1 MPDYSTSEASST
13 GPDICRCP
21 VCSSALPDDLAQPH
35 PCFGRPILNAAGI
48 IDLARED
55 HYWNQIPR
63 ETMAELCT
71 KAASDGCRAALETFL
86 KPVAGEPTF
95 QYAWDERRA
104 DWFPVCGLPDEPVIV
119 DIGAGW
125 GAVTT
130 GLARLGGRVF
140 ALDSNIETLKFQ
152 TIRAKE
158 NALTNITCVHVDP
171 LELAPLPFE
180 DGVADLVVMNGLL
193 EWVGAA
199 VEEGDP
205 GELQLAA
212 VREAWR
218 VLKPGGTLYV
228 GIESRFGFSFW
239 RGAEDHRGTRFTSL
253 LPRRLASWVTRRR
266 GLGDYRTYTH
276 SYHGLRQMLRAAGF
290 QDARFYEPYPT
301 YRMAGRMVP
310 IDDARVLRRSVAAA
324 GISRKHAWALIAAS
338 WLGIHRD
345 FVDTYGVVAHK

>member
-1 MPDYSTSEASST
+1 MATPVLTVLEEDRHAWFTGRTRAIQKYLDLEMGAAPAGSSRLVLDV
-13 GPDICRCP
+13 G
-21 VCSSALPDDLAQPH
+21 S
-35 PCFGRPILNAAGI
+35 
-48 IDLARED
+48 
-55 HYWNQIPR
+55 
-63 ETMAELCT
+63 
-71 KAASDGCRAALETFL
+71 
-86 KPVAGEPTF
+86 
-95 QYAWDERRA
+95 
-104 DWFPVCGLPDEPVIV
+104 
-119 DIGAGW
+119 GAGNMAHHLAHY
-125 GAVTT
+125 GHVIGLDYNARPLAVASQRA
-130 GLARLGGRVF
+130 LAACQGFGDAVPF
-140 ALDSNIETLKFQ
+140 ADDSF
-152 TIRAKE
+152 
-158 NALTNITCVHVDP
+158 
-171 LELAPLPFE
+171 
-180 DGVADLVVMNGLL
+180 DLVALL
-193 EWVGAA
+193 DT
-199 VEEGDP
+199 VEHIP
-205 GELQLAA
+205 NELGVLA
-212 VREAWR
+212 ECGR